1 MANEPRKPQIVPLA
15 KIHDLPGV
23 FIPKVQDKAYGGLV
37 TSIQVS
43 GVKEAVI
50 LRLREDG
57 EYQLVDG
64 YRRRRAS
71 ELAKKKDI
79 PALVYKMTLQEAIEY
94 HKKVKGQPTLP
105 VPGVLVNTPT
115 ETQEPLKGDKAPET
129 EKKPEQTV
137 PAAPGKKADEPA
149 SKVEQPTPKEG
160 KTPEAEKKPEQATP
174 AAPGKKADEPAPK
187 VEQPAPKE
195 GKTPEAEKK
204 PEQATPAAPDKKANE
219 PAPKAEQAIPKEG
232 KAPEEKKPEQA
243 VPAAPGKKADEPAP
257 KVEQTTPKEGKS
269 LEGEKKPEQTV
280 PAAPGKK
287 ADEPAPKA
295 EQAIPKEGKA
305 PEEKTPEQAVPA
317 APGKKANEPTPK
329 AEQATPKEG
338 KTPEA
343 EKKPEQTI
351 PAAPGK
357 KADEPAPKAEQT
369 APKEGKSPEAEKK
382 PEQTIPAAP
391 SKKADEPAPKAEQTA
406 PREGKSPEAEKKPE
420 AVVKAVGMAA
430 KGPAGTQITQV
441 FEDRLSPPD
450 DKALK
455 NLPTPKEGE
464 SYFIVLHPGYLEKSK
479 FNTVSVDQNSE
490 DYRELKKSIELN
502 GVKDPVLTRINPD
515 GGLEILSG
523 QRRHMIA
530 RELNYP
536 VPAIIQKID
545 DADAK
550 ILVSDGNLHR
560 PKISTYDLS
569 RTLRMKMEGMKQKA
583 GRRKKGFTAEELNSD
598 EKLAKEMGMSVSKLN
613 RIIRLSEASKEV
625 CNRVDDGTL
634 PLSAASALSFLKP
647 ENQDVALHLT
657 DLGYKL
663 PTERIEYLKKVEKA
677 GKLDEMTMRKVLD
690 GENVLEPPK
699 VVSFPGT
706 ETPQPA
712 KAAPPSNVPTHE
724 IIPPA
729 PTPGP
734 EPSKEKTPVEPA
746 GVPAA
751 PEPVATTPTTTPPAA
766 PTPTTTPTPP
776 EKPAQEKDP
785 FEGEQ
790 ERPEYT
796 KVILA
801 GDRLRRYFP
810 DVNMTPRQIEESV
823 YEALEE
829 RRQRLEK
836 QKQKEAIL
844 KKGGPTR

>member
-1 MANEPRKPQIVPLA
+1 MANEPSKPQTIPLA

-23 FIPKVQDKAYGGLV
+23 FIPKQPDKSYGGLV
-37 TSIQVS
+37 TSIQAS

-50 LRLREDG
+50 LRKREDG
-57 EYQLVDG
+57 EYQLVSG
-64 YRRRRAS
+64 YRRRRAC
-71 ELAKKKDI
+71 ELAKLKEI
-79 PALVYKMTLQEAIEY
+79 PAYVYEMTLSEAVEY
-94 HKKVKGQPTLP
+94 HRKANNQPSLP
-105 VPGVLVNTPT
+105 VPGKLVNTPAEAQNPT
-115 ETQEPLKGDKAPET
+115 KNESLPLG
-129 EKKPEQTV
+129 
-137 PAAPGKKADEPA
+137 
-149 SKVEQPTPKEG
+149 
-160 KTPEAEKKPEQATP
+160 
-174 AAPGKKADEPAPK
+174 
-187 VEQPAPKE
+187 
-195 GKTPEAEKK
+195 
-204 PEQATPAAPDKKANE
+204 
-219 PAPKAEQAIPKEG
+219 
-232 KAPEEKKPEQA
+232 
-243 VPAAPGKKADEPAP
+243 
-257 KVEQTTPKEGKS
+257 
-269 LEGEKKPEQTV
+269 
-280 PAAPGKK
+280 
-287 ADEPAPKA
+287 
-295 EQAIPKEGKA
+295 
-305 PEEKTPEQAVPA
+305 
-317 APGKKANEPTPK
+317 
-329 AEQATPKEG
+329 
-338 KTPEA
+338 

-357 KADEPAPKAEQT
+357 KADEPAPKAGQAT
-369 APKEGKSPEAEKK
+369 PKDGKAPEGEKK

-391 SKKADEPAPKAEQTA
+391 GKKADEPAPKAGQATPKDGKAPEGEKKSEQAIPTVPSQKADELAPKTEQTA
-406 PREGKSPEAEKKPE
+406 PKENKTQSGEDKTTPPVHVTAI
-420 AVVKAVGMAA
+420 AA

-441 FEDRLSPPD
+441 FEDRLTPPD

-455 NLPTPKEGE
+455 DLPVPKEGE

-479 FNTVSVDQNSE
+479 FNTVSVDRNSE
-490 DYRELKKSIELN
+490 DYHELKKSIELN

-530 RELNYP
+530 KELNYP

-613 RIIRLSEASKEV
+613 RIIRLSEASQEV
-625 CNRVDDGTL
+625 CSRVDDGSL

-647 ENQDVALHLT
+647 ENQDIALHLT

-677 GKLDEMTMRKVLD
+677 GKLDEMSMRKVLD
-690 GENVLEPPK
+690 GENVLDPPK
-699 VVSFPGT
+699 VAPTPEKDS
-706 ETPQPA
+706 PQPA
-712 KAAPPSNVPTHE
+712 GKDTQPPPQPAVSPVVT
-724 IIPPA
+724 IPPA
-729 PTPGP
+729 PEPKP
-734 EPSKEKTPVEPA
+734 EPSRTETSGETSHHT
-746 GVPAA
+746 G
-751 PEPVATTPTTTPPAA
+751 TQA
-766 PTPTTTPTPP
+766 PTSTPMTPATPAEKKQDAPT
-776 EKPAQEKDP
+776 QEANP
-785 FEGEQ
+785 FKGEQ

-801 GDRLRRYFP
+801 GDRLRKYFP
-810 DVNMTPRQIEESV
+810 DVTMTPRQIEESV

-836 QKQKEAIL
+836 QKQKEAFL

>member
-105 VPGVLVNTPT
+105 VPGVLVNPPT

-129 EKKPEQTV
+129 EKKPEQ
-137 PAAPGKKADEPA
+137 
-149 SKVEQPTPKEG
+149 
-160 KTPEAEKKPEQATP
+160 
-174 AAPGKKADEPAPK
+174 
-187 VEQPAPKE
+187 
-195 GKTPEAEKK
+195 
-204 PEQATPAAPDKKANE
+204 
-219 PAPKAEQAIPKEG
+219 AI
-232 KAPEEKKPEQA
+232 
-243 VPAAPGKKADEPAP
+243 
-257 KVEQTTPKEGKS
+257 
-269 LEGEKKPEQTV
+269 

-295 EQAIPKEGKA
+295 EQPAPKESK
-305 PEEKTPEQAVPA
+305 P
-317 APGKKANEPTPK
+317 
-329 AEQATPKEG
+329 
-338 KTPEA
+338 PEA
-343 EKKPEQTI
+343 EKKPEQATPAVPGKKADEPAPKAEQPAPKESKPPEAEKKPEQATPATPGKKADEPAPKVEQAI
-351 PAAPGK
+351 PQEGKALEEKKPEQAVPPAAPGK
-357 KADEPAPKAEQT
+357 KADEPAHKAEQT

-391 SKKADEPAPKAEQTA
+391 SKKADEPAPKAEQPA
-406 PREGKSPEAEKKPE
+406 PKEGKTPGAEKKPE
-420 AVVKAVGMAA
+420 TVVKAVGMAA

-450 DKALK
+450 DKELK
-455 NLPTPKEGE
+455 NLPTPKDGE

-625 CNRVDDGTL
+625 CSRVDDGTL

-712 KAAPPSNVPTHE
+712 KAAPPSSVPAHE

-734 EPSKEKTPVEPA
+734 EPSKAKPPVETA
-746 GVPAA
+746 SVSAA
-751 PEPVATTPTTTPPAA
+751 PEPIATTTTPPTA
-766 PTPTTTPTPP
+766 PTPTMTPTPP
-776 EKPAQEKDP
+776 EKPTQTPAQEKDP
-785 FEGEQ
+785 FKGAQ

>member
-15 KIHDLPGV
+15 RIHDLPGV

-149 SKVEQPTPKEG
+149 PK
-160 KTPEAEKKPEQATP
+160 A
-174 AAPGKKADEPAPK
+174 
-187 VEQPAPKE
+187 EQPAPKE

-204 PEQATPAAPDKKANE
+204 PEQATPAVPGKKADE

-257 KVEQTTPKEGKS
+257 KAEQATPKEGKTP
-269 LEGEKKPEQTV
+269 EVEKKPEQTIP

-295 EQAIPKEGKA
+295 EQP
-305 PEEKTPEQAVPA
+305 
-317 APGKKANEPTPK
+317 
-329 AEQATPKEG
+329 
-338 KTPEA
+338 
-343 EKKPEQTI
+343 
-351 PAAPGK
+351 
-357 KADEPAPKAEQT
+357 

-406 PREGKSPEAEKKPE
+406 PKEGKTLEAEKKPE
-420 AVVKAVGMAA
+420 TVVKAVGMAA

-450 DKALK
+450 DKELK

-746 GVPAA
+746 GVSVA

-785 FEGEQ
+785 FKGEQ

-810 DVNMTPRQIEESV
+810 DVNMTPRQIEEGV

>member
-149 SKVEQPTPKEG
+149 
-160 KTPEAEKKPEQATP
+160 
-174 AAPGKKADEPAPK
+174 
-187 VEQPAPKE
+187 
-195 GKTPEAEKK
+195 
-204 PEQATPAAPDKKANE
+204 
-219 PAPKAEQAIPKEG
+219 
-232 KAPEEKKPEQA
+232 
-243 VPAAPGKKADEPAP
+243 
-257 KVEQTTPKEGKS
+257 
-269 LEGEKKPEQTV
+269 
-280 PAAPGKK
+280 
-287 ADEPAPKA
+287 
-295 EQAIPKEGKA
+295 
-305 PEEKTPEQAVPA
+305 
-317 APGKKANEPTPK
+317 PK

-391 SKKADEPAPKAEQTA
+391 SKKADEPAPKAEQPA
-406 PREGKSPEAEKKPE
+406 PKEGKTLEGEKKPE
-420 AVVKAVGMAA
+420 TVVKAVGMAA

-450 DKALK
+450 DKELK

-746 GVPAA
+746 GVPVA

-776 EKPAQEKDP
+776 EKPAQTPAQEKDP
-785 FEGEQ
+785 FKGEQ

>member
-1 MANEPRKPQIVPLA
+1 MANEPRKPQIVPLT

-149 SKVEQPTPKEG
+149 PK
-160 KTPEAEKKPEQATP
+160 A
-174 AAPGKKADEPAPK
+174 
-187 VEQPAPKE
+187 EQPAPKE

-204 PEQATPAAPDKKANE
+204 PEQTVPAAPGKKADE
-219 PAPKAEQAIPKEG
+219 PAPKAEQPAPKEGKTPEAEKKPEQTVPVAPGKRADEPASKAEQAIPKEG

-257 KVEQTTPKEGKS
+257 KTEQ
-269 LEGEKKPEQTV
+269 
-280 PAAPGKK
+280 
-287 ADEPAPKA
+287 
-295 EQAIPKEGKA
+295 
-305 PEEKTPEQAVPA
+305 
-317 APGKKANEPTPK
+317 PT
-329 AEQATPKEG
+329 
-338 KTPEA
+338 
-343 EKKPEQTI
+343 
-351 PAAPGK
+351 
-357 KADEPAPKAEQT
+357 PKAEQT
-369 APKEGKSPEAEKK
+369 APKEGKSPETEKK
-382 PEQTIPAAP
+382 PEQTIPATP
-391 SKKADEPAPKAEQTA
+391 GKKANEPVPKAEQAA
-406 PREGKSPEAEKKPE
+406 PKDGKTLETEKKPE
-420 AVVKAVGMAA
+420 AVGMAA

-490 DYRELKKSIELN
+490 DYQELKKSIELN

-625 CNRVDDGTL
+625 CSRVDDGTL

-712 KAAPPSNVPTHE
+712 KAAPPSSVPAHE

-734 EPSKEKTPVEPA
+734 EPSKAKPPVETA
-746 GVPAA
+746 SVSAA
-751 PEPVATTPTTTPPAA
+751 PEPIATTTTPPTA
-766 PTPTTTPTPP
+766 PTPTMTPTPP
-776 EKPAQEKDP
+776 EKPTQTPAQEKDP
-785 FEGEQ
+785 FKGAQ

>member
-1 MANEPRKPQIVPLA
+1 MANEPRNPQIVPLA

-149 SKVEQPTPKEG
+149 PK
-160 KTPEAEKKPEQATP
+160 A
-174 AAPGKKADEPAPK
+174 
-187 VEQPAPKE
+187 EQPAPKE

-204 PEQATPAAPDKKANE
+204 PEQATPAAPGKKVDE
-219 PAPKAEQAIPKEG
+219 PAPKAEQTAPKEG
-232 KAPEEKKPEQA
+232 KTPEAEKKPEQA
-243 VPAAPGKKADEPAP
+243 TPATPGKKADEPAP
-257 KVEQTTPKEGKS
+257 KAEQTAPKEGKA

-280 PAAPGKK
+280 PTAPGKK

-295 EQAIPKEGKA
+295 EQTAPKESK
-305 PEEKTPEQAVPA
+305 P
-317 APGKKANEPTPK
+317 
-329 AEQATPKEG
+329 
-338 KTPEA
+338 PEA
-343 EKKPEQTI
+343 EKKPEQATPATPGKKADEPAPKVEQAI
-351 PAAPGK
+351 PKEGKALEEKKPEQAVPPAAPGK

-406 PREGKSPEAEKKPE
+406 PKEGKTLEAEKKPE
-420 AVVKAVGMAA
+420 TVVKAVGMAA

-441 FEDRLSPPD
+441 FEDRLSPPN
-450 DKALK
+450 DKELK

-706 ETPQPA
+706 EAPQPA

-785 FEGEQ
+785 FKGEQ

>member
-149 SKVEQPTPKEG
+149 PKAEQPAPKEG

-187 VEQPAPKE
+187 AEQPAPKE

-204 PEQATPAAPDKKANE
+204 PEQATPA
-219 PAPKAEQAIPKEG
+219 
-232 KAPEEKKPEQA
+232 
-243 VPAAPGKKADEPAP
+243 VPGKKADEPAP
-257 KVEQTTPKEGKS
+257 KAEQTAPKEGKA

-295 EQAIPKEGKA
+295 EQTAPKESKPPEAEKKPEQATPATPGKKADEPAPKVEQAIPKEGKA
-305 PEEKTPEQAVPA
+305 PEEKKPEQAVP
-317 APGKKANEPTPK
+317 
-329 AEQATPKEG
+329 
-338 KTPEA
+338 
-343 EKKPEQTI
+343 

-406 PREGKSPEAEKKPE
+406 PKEGKTLEAEKKPE
-420 AVVKAVGMAA
+420 TVVKAVGMAA

-450 DKALK
+450 DKELK

-746 GVPAA
+746 GVSVA

-785 FEGEQ
+785 FKGEQ

>member
-115 ETQEPLKGDKAPET
+115 ETQEPLKGDKVPET
-129 EKKPEQTV
+129 
-137 PAAPGKKADEPA
+137 
-149 SKVEQPTPKEG
+149 
-160 KTPEAEKKPEQATP
+160 
-174 AAPGKKADEPAPK
+174 
-187 VEQPAPKE
+187 
-195 GKTPEAEKK
+195 
-204 PEQATPAAPDKKANE
+204 
-219 PAPKAEQAIPKEG
+219 
-232 KAPEEKKPEQA
+232 
-243 VPAAPGKKADEPAP
+243 
-257 KVEQTTPKEGKS
+257 
-269 LEGEKKPEQTV
+269 EKKPEQTV

-295 EQAIPKEGKA
+295 EQSAPKEGKTPEAEKKPEQATPAVPGKKADEPAPKAEQAIPKEGKA
-305 PEEKTPEQAVPA
+305 LEEKKPEQAVPA
-317 APGKKANEPTPK
+317 APGKKADEPAPK

-369 APKEGKSPEAEKK
+369 APKEGKSPETEKK
-382 PEQTIPAAP
+382 PEQTIPATP
-391 SKKADEPAPKAEQTA
+391 GKKANEPVPKAEQAA
-406 PREGKSPEAEKKPE
+406 PKDGKTLEAEKKPE
-420 AVVKAVGMAA
+420 TVVKAVGMAA

-625 CNRVDDGTL
+625 CSRVDDGTL

-712 KAAPPSNVPTHE
+712 KAAPPSSVPAHE

-734 EPSKEKTPVEPA
+734 EPSKAKP
-746 GVPAA
+746 
-751 PEPVATTPTTTPPAA
+751 PVATTPTTTPPAA
-766 PTPTTTPTPP
+766 PTPTMTPTPP
-776 EKPAQEKDP
+776 EKPAQTPAQEKDP
-785 FEGEQ
+785 FKGEQ

>member
-1 MANEPRKPQIVPLA
+1 MSEVILSDYFYGDESEQFIYFRIPRLLITSPRFKHLSTDA
-15 KIHDLPGV
+15 KLLYGMLLDRMSLSAKNNWYDEDGRVYIYYTVEEICGDMNCGR
-23 FIPKVQDKAYGGLV
+23 DKAMKLLAELDTGKGVGLIERIKQGQGKP
-37 TSIQVS
+37 TKIY
-43 GVKEAVI
+43 VK
-50 LRLREDG
+50 RF
-57 EYQLVDG
+57 
-64 YRRRRAS
+64 
-71 ELAKKKDI
+71 
-79 PALVYKMTLQEAIEY
+79 T
-94 HKKVKGQPTLP
+94 
-105 VPGVLVNTPT
+105 
-115 ETQEPLKGDKAPET
+115 
-129 EKKPEQTV
+129 
-137 PAAPGKKADEPA
+137 
-149 SKVEQPTPKEG
+149 
-160 KTPEAEKKPEQATP
+160 TP
-174 AAPGKKADEPAPK
+174 A
-187 VEQPAPKE
+187 V
-195 GKTPEAEKK
+195 
-204 PEQATPAAPDKKANE
+204 
-219 PAPKAEQAIPKEG
+219 
-232 KAPEEKKPEQA
+232 
-243 VPAAPGKKADEPAP
+243 
-257 KVEQTTPKEGKS
+257 
-269 LEGEKKPEQTV
+269 
-280 PAAPGKK
+280 PGKK

-295 EQAIPKEGKA
+295 EQPAPKESK
-305 PEEKTPEQAVPA
+305 P
-317 APGKKANEPTPK
+317 
-329 AEQATPKEG
+329 
-338 KTPEA
+338 PEA
-343 EKKPEQTI
+343 EKKPEQATPATPGKKADEPAHKVEQAI
-351 PAAPGK
+351 PQEGKALEEKKPEQAVPPAAPGK
-357 KADEPAPKAEQT
+357 KADEPAHKAEQT

-391 SKKADEPAPKAEQTA
+391 SKKADEPAPKAEQPA
-406 PREGKSPEAEKKPE
+406 PKEGKTPGAEKKPE
-420 AVVKAVGMAA
+420 TVVKAVGMAA

-450 DKALK
+450 DKELK
-455 NLPTPKEGE
+455 NLPTPKDGE

-699 VVSFPGT
+699 VLQGSR
-706 ETPQPA
+706 
-712 KAAPPSNVPTHE
+712 
-724 IIPPA
+724 
-729 PTPGP
+729 
-734 EPSKEKTPVEPA
+734 
-746 GVPAA
+746 
-751 PEPVATTPTTTPPAA
+751 
-766 PTPTTTPTPP
+766 
-776 EKPAQEKDP
+776 
-785 FEGEQ
+785 
-790 ERPEYT
+790 RPC
-796 KVILA
+796 L
-801 GDRLRRYFP
+801 
-810 DVNMTPRQIEESV
+810 SV
-823 YEALEE
+823 VYAVGQL
-829 RRQRLEK
+829 
-836 QKQKEAIL
+836 
-844 KKGGPTR
+844 

>member
-129 EKKPEQTV
+129 EKKPEQ
-137 PAAPGKKADEPA
+137 
-149 SKVEQPTPKEG
+149 
-160 KTPEAEKKPEQATP
+160 
-174 AAPGKKADEPAPK
+174 
-187 VEQPAPKE
+187 PAPKE

-204 PEQATPAAPDKKANE
+204 PEQATPAVPGKKADEPAPKAEQTAPKEGKSLEGEKKPEQTVPVAPGKRADE

-243 VPAAPGKKADEPAP
+243 VPAAPGKKADEPA
-257 KVEQTTPKEGKS
+257 
-269 LEGEKKPEQTV
+269 
-280 PAAPGKK
+280 
-287 ADEPAPKA
+287 
-295 EQAIPKEGKA
+295 
-305 PEEKTPEQAVPA
+305 
-317 APGKKANEPTPK
+317 PK

-391 SKKADEPAPKAEQTA
+391 SKKADEPAPKAEQPA
-406 PREGKSPEAEKKPE
+406 PKEGKTLEGEKKPE
-420 AVVKAVGMAA
+420 TVVKAVGMAA

-625 CNRVDDGTL
+625 CSRVDDGTL

-712 KAAPPSNVPTHE
+712 KAAPPSSVPAHE

-734 EPSKEKTPVEPA
+734 EPSKAKPPVETA
-746 GVPAA
+746 SVSAA
-751 PEPVATTPTTTPPAA
+751 PEPIATTITPPTA
-766 PTPTTTPTPP
+766 PTPTMTPTPP
-776 EKPAQEKDP
+776 EKPTQTPAQEKDP
-785 FEGEQ
+785 FKGAQ

>member
-149 SKVEQPTPKEG
+149 PK
-160 KTPEAEKKPEQATP
+160 A
-174 AAPGKKADEPAPK
+174 
-187 VEQPAPKE
+187 EQPAPKE

-204 PEQATPAAPDKKANE
+204 PEQATPA
-219 PAPKAEQAIPKEG
+219 
-232 KAPEEKKPEQA
+232 
-243 VPAAPGKKADEPAP
+243 VPGKKADEPAP
-257 KVEQTTPKEGKS
+257 KAEQTAPKEGKA

-295 EQAIPKEGKA
+295 EQTAPKESKPPEAEKKPEQATPTTPGKKADEPAPKVEQAIPKEGKA
-305 PEEKTPEQAVPA
+305 PEEKKPEQAVP
-317 APGKKANEPTPK
+317 
-329 AEQATPKEG
+329 
-338 KTPEA
+338 
-343 EKKPEQTI
+343 

-406 PREGKSPEAEKKPE
+406 PKEGKTLEAEKKPE
-420 AVVKAVGMAA
+420 TVVKAVGMAA

-450 DKALK
+450 DKELK

-746 GVPAA
+746 GVSVA

-785 FEGEQ
+785 FKGEQ

>member
-105 VPGVLVNTPT
+105 VPGVLVNPPT

-137 PAAPGKKADEPA
+137 PTA
-149 SKVEQPTPKEG
+149 S
-160 KTPEAEKKPEQATP
+160 
-174 AAPGKKADEPAPK
+174 GKKADEPAPK
-187 VEQPAPKE
+187 AEQPAPKE

-204 PEQATPAAPDKKANE
+204 PEQATPAVPGKKADEPAPKAEQTAPKEGKSLEGEKKPEQVVPAAPGKKADE

-243 VPAAPGKKADEPAP
+243 VPAAPGKKADEPA
-257 KVEQTTPKEGKS
+257 
-269 LEGEKKPEQTV
+269 
-280 PAAPGKK
+280 
-287 ADEPAPKA
+287 
-295 EQAIPKEGKA
+295 
-305 PEEKTPEQAVPA
+305 
-317 APGKKANEPTPK
+317 PK

-406 PREGKSPEAEKKPE
+406 PKEGKTLEGEKKPE
-420 AVVKAVGMAA
+420 TVVKAVGMAA

-450 DKALK
+450 DKELK

-706 ETPQPA
+706 ETPQPT
-712 KAAPPSNVPTHE
+712 KTAPPSNVPTHE

-734 EPSKEKTPVEPA
+734 ESSKAKTPVEPA
-746 GVPAA
+746 GVSAA
-751 PEPVATTPTTTPPAA
+751 PEPVATTPTTTPPTA
-766 PTPTTTPTPP
+766 PTPTMTPTPP
-776 EKPAQEKDP
+776 EKTAQTPAQEKDP
-785 FEGEQ
+785 FKGEQ

>member
-94 HKKVKGQPTLP
+94 HKKVKGQPTLS

-129 EKKPEQTV
+129 EKKPEQ
-137 PAAPGKKADEPA
+137 
-149 SKVEQPTPKEG
+149 
-160 KTPEAEKKPEQATP
+160 
-174 AAPGKKADEPAPK
+174 
-187 VEQPAPKE
+187 
-195 GKTPEAEKK
+195 
-204 PEQATPAAPDKKANE
+204 
-219 PAPKAEQAIPKEG
+219 
-232 KAPEEKKPEQA
+232 A
-243 VPAAPGKKADEPAP
+243 VPAAPGKKTDE
-257 KVEQTTPKEGKS
+257 
-269 LEGEKKPEQTV
+269 L
-280 PAAPGKK
+280 
-287 ADEPAPKA
+287 APKA
-295 EQAIPKEGKA
+295 EL
-305 PEEKTPEQAVPA
+305 
-317 APGKKANEPTPK
+317 
-329 AEQATPKEG
+329 ATPKEG

-369 APKEGKSPEAEKK
+369 APKEGKTPEAEKK

-391 SKKADEPAPKAEQTA
+391 SKKADEPAPKAEQPA
-406 PREGKSPEAEKKPE
+406 PKEGKTLEAEKKPE
-420 AVVKAVGMAA
+420 TVVKAVGMAA

-450 DKALK
+450 DKELK

-706 ETPQPA
+706 EAPQPA

-746 GVPAA
+746 GVPVA

-776 EKPAQEKDP
+776 EKPAQTPAQEKDP
-785 FEGEQ
+785 FKGEQ

-844 KKGGPTR
+844 KKGGPTK

>member
-149 SKVEQPTPKEG
+149 PK
-160 KTPEAEKKPEQATP
+160 A
-174 AAPGKKADEPAPK
+174 
-187 VEQPAPKE
+187 EQPAPKE

-204 PEQATPAAPDKKANE
+204 PEQATPAVPGKKADE

-243 VPAAPGKKADEPAP
+243 VPAAPGKKTDELA
-257 KVEQTTPKEGKS
+257 
-269 LEGEKKPEQTV
+269 
-280 PAAPGKK
+280 
-287 ADEPAPKA
+287 
-295 EQAIPKEGKA
+295 
-305 PEEKTPEQAVPA
+305 
-317 APGKKANEPTPK
+317 PK

-391 SKKADEPAPKAEQTA
+391 SKKADEPAPKSEQPA
-406 PREGKSPEAEKKPE
+406 PKEGKTLEAEKKPE
-420 AVVKAVGMAA
+420 TVVKAVGMAA

-450 DKALK
+450 DKELK

-712 KAAPPSNVPTHE
+712 KAAPPPNVPTHE

-734 EPSKEKTPVEPA
+734 ESSKAKTPVEPV
-746 GVPAA
+746 GVSAA

-776 EKPAQEKDP
+776 EKPAQTPAQEKDP
-785 FEGEQ
+785 FKGEQ

>member
-160 KTPEAEKKPEQATP
+160 KTPETEKKPEQATP

-232 KAPEEKKPEQA
+232 KTPEEKKPEQA

-269 LEGEKKPEQTV
+269 LEG
-280 PAAPGKK
+280 
-287 ADEPAPKA
+287 
-295 EQAIPKEGKA
+295 
-305 PEEKTPEQAVPA
+305 
-317 APGKKANEPTPK
+317 
-329 AEQATPKEG
+329 
-338 KTPEA
+338 

-785 FEGEQ
+785 FKGEQ

>member
-115 ETQEPLKGDKAPET
+115 ETQEPLKGDKVLET
-129 EKKPEQTV
+129 
-137 PAAPGKKADEPA
+137 
-149 SKVEQPTPKEG
+149 
-160 KTPEAEKKPEQATP
+160 
-174 AAPGKKADEPAPK
+174 
-187 VEQPAPKE
+187 
-195 GKTPEAEKK
+195 
-204 PEQATPAAPDKKANE
+204 
-219 PAPKAEQAIPKEG
+219 
-232 KAPEEKKPEQA
+232 
-243 VPAAPGKKADEPAP
+243 
-257 KVEQTTPKEGKS
+257 
-269 LEGEKKPEQTV
+269 EKKPEQTV

-295 EQAIPKEGKA
+295 EQTTPKEGRTPEGEKKPEQATPATPGKKA
-305 PEEKTPEQAVPA
+305 DEPAPKAEQATPREGKSPEAEKKPEQAVPA
-317 APGKKANEPTPK
+317 APGKKADEPAPKAEQTVPKEGKAPEGEKKPEQAVPAAPGKKADEPAPK

-338 KTPEA
+338 KSPET

-351 PAAPGK
+351 PVAPDK
-357 KADEPAPKAEQT
+357 KADERAPKAEQPTPKAEQT

-391 SKKADEPAPKAEQTA
+391 GKKTDEPAPKAEQTA
-406 PREGKSPEAEKKPE
+406 PKEGKTLEAEKKPE
-420 AVVKAVGMAA
+420 TVVKAVGMAA

-657 DLGYKL
+657 DMGYKL

-677 GKLDEMTMRKVLD
+677 GKLDEITMRKVLD

-729 PTPGP
+729 PTPGS

-746 GVPAA
+746 GVSAA
-751 PEPVATTPTTTPPAA
+751 PEPVATTPTTTPPTA
-766 PTPTTTPTPP
+766 PTPTMTPTPP
-776 EKPAQEKDP
+776 EKPAQTPAQKKDP
-785 FEGEQ
+785 FKGEQ

>member
-1 MANEPRKPQIVPLA
+1 MANEPLKPQIVPLA

-105 VPGVLVNTPT
+105 VPGVLVNPPT

-129 EKKPEQTV
+129 EKKPEQ
-137 PAAPGKKADEPA
+137 AI
-149 SKVEQPTPKEG
+149 
-160 KTPEAEKKPEQATP
+160 P

-187 VEQPAPKE
+187 AEQPAPKE

-204 PEQATPAAPDKKANE
+204 PEQATPA
-219 PAPKAEQAIPKEG
+219 
-232 KAPEEKKPEQA
+232 
-243 VPAAPGKKADEPAP
+243 VPGKKADEPAP
-257 KVEQTTPKEGKS
+257 KAEQTAPKEGKA

-295 EQAIPKEGKA
+295 EQTAPKESKPPEAEKKPEQATPATPGKKADEPAPKVEQAIPKEGKA
-305 PEEKTPEQAVPA
+305 PEEKKPEQAVP
-317 APGKKANEPTPK
+317 
-329 AEQATPKEG
+329 
-338 KTPEA
+338 
-343 EKKPEQTI
+343 

-369 APKEGKSPEAEKK
+369 APKEGKSPEAKKK

-406 PREGKSPEAEKKPE
+406 PKEGKTLEAEKKPE
-420 AVVKAVGMAA
+420 TVVKAVGMAA

-450 DKALK
+450 DKELK

-706 ETPQPA
+706 ETPQPT

-751 PEPVATTPTTTPPAA
+751 PEPVATTPTTTPPTTTPPAA

-785 FEGEQ
+785 FKGEQ

>member
-1 MANEPRKPQIVPLA
+1 MNGGNQMANEPRKPQIVPLA

-115 ETQEPLKGDKAPET
+115 ETQEPLKGDKVLET
-129 EKKPEQTV
+129 
-137 PAAPGKKADEPA
+137 
-149 SKVEQPTPKEG
+149 
-160 KTPEAEKKPEQATP
+160 
-174 AAPGKKADEPAPK
+174 
-187 VEQPAPKE
+187 
-195 GKTPEAEKK
+195 
-204 PEQATPAAPDKKANE
+204 
-219 PAPKAEQAIPKEG
+219 
-232 KAPEEKKPEQA
+232 
-243 VPAAPGKKADEPAP
+243 
-257 KVEQTTPKEGKS
+257 
-269 LEGEKKPEQTV
+269 EKKPEQTV

-295 EQAIPKEGKA
+295 EQTTPKEGRTPEGEKKPEQATPATPGKKA
-305 PEEKTPEQAVPA
+305 DEPAPKAEQATPREGKSPETEKKPEQAVPA
-317 APGKKANEPTPK
+317 APGKKADEPAPKAEQTVPKEGKAPEGEKKPEQAVPAAPGKKADEPAPK

-338 KTPEA
+338 KSPET

-351 PAAPGK
+351 PVAPDK
-357 KADEPAPKAEQT
+357 KADERAPKAEQPTPKAEQT

-391 SKKADEPAPKAEQTA
+391 GKKTDEPAPKAEQTA
-406 PREGKSPEAEKKPE
+406 PKEGKTLEAEKKSE
-420 AVVKAVGMAA
+420 AVAKAVGMAA

-677 GKLDEMTMRKVLD
+677 GKLDEITMRKVLD

-712 KAAPPSNVPTHE
+712 KGAPPSNVPTHE

-729 PTPGP
+729 PTPGS

-746 GVPAA
+746 GVSAA
-751 PEPVATTPTTTPPAA
+751 PEPVATTPTTTPPTA
-766 PTPTTTPTPP
+766 PTPTMTPTPP
-776 EKPAQEKDP
+776 EKPAQTPAQEKDP
-785 FEGEQ
+785 FKGEQ

>member
-43 GVKEAVI
+43 GVKEAVV

-115 ETQEPLKGDKAPET
+115 ETQEPLKGDKAPEM
-129 EKKPEQTV
+129 EKKPEQAIPT
-137 PAAPGKKADEPA
+137 APGKKADEPA
-149 SKVEQPTPKEG
+149 PKAEQTAPKEG
-160 KTPEAEKKPEQATP
+160 KPPEAEKKPEQATP
-174 AAPGKKADEPAPK
+174 ATPGKKADEPAPK
-187 VEQPAPKE
+187 
-195 GKTPEAEKK
+195 
-204 PEQATPAAPDKKANE
+204 
-219 PAPKAEQAIPKEG
+219 AEQDTPKEG

-257 KVEQTTPKEGKS
+257 KVEQATPKEGKS
-269 LEGEKKPEQTV
+269 
-280 PAAPGKK
+280 
-287 ADEPAPKA
+287 
-295 EQAIPKEGKA
+295 
-305 PEEKTPEQAVPA
+305 
-317 APGKKANEPTPK
+317 
-329 AEQATPKEG
+329 
-338 KTPEA
+338 PEA

-382 PEQTIPAAP
+382 PEQTIPAALG
-391 SKKADEPAPKAEQTA
+391 KKADEPAPKAEQTA
-406 PREGKSPEAEKKPE
+406 PKEGKTLKAEKKPE

-625 CNRVDDGTL
+625 CSRVDDGTL

-734 EPSKEKTPVEPA
+734 EPSKAKPPVETA
-746 GVPAA
+746 SVSAA
-751 PEPVATTPTTTPPAA
+751 PEPIATTTTPPTA
-766 PTPTTTPTPP
+766 PTPTMTPTPP
-776 EKPAQEKDP
+776 EKTAQTPAQEKDP
-785 FEGEQ
+785 FKGEQ

>member
-149 SKVEQPTPKEG
+149 PKPEQPAPKEG
-160 KTPEAEKKPEQATP
+160 KIPEAEKKPEQATP
-174 AAPGKKADEPAPK
+174 AVPGKKADEPAPK
-187 VEQPAPKE
+187 AEQTAPKE
-195 GKTPEAEKK
+195 GKSLEGEKK
-204 PEQATPAAPDKKANE
+204 PEQTVPVAPGKKADE

-243 VPAAPGKKADEPAP
+243 VPAAPGKKTDELA
-257 KVEQTTPKEGKS
+257 
-269 LEGEKKPEQTV
+269 
-280 PAAPGKK
+280 
-287 ADEPAPKA
+287 
-295 EQAIPKEGKA
+295 
-305 PEEKTPEQAVPA
+305 
-317 APGKKANEPTPK
+317 PK

-391 SKKADEPAPKAEQTA
+391 SKKADELAPKAEQPA
-406 PREGKSPEAEKKPE
+406 PKEGKTLEAEKKPE
-420 AVVKAVGMAA
+420 TVVKAVGMAA

-450 DKALK
+450 DKELK

-712 KAAPPSNVPTHE
+712 KTAPPSNVPTHE

-734 EPSKEKTPVEPA
+734 ESSKAKTPVEPA
-746 GVPAA
+746 GVSAA
-751 PEPVATTPTTTPPAA
+751 PEPVATTPTTTPPTA
-766 PTPTTTPTPP
+766 PTPTMTPTPP
-776 EKPAQEKDP
+776 EKPAQTPAQEKDP
-785 FEGEQ
+785 FKGEQ

>member
-105 VPGVLVNTPT
+105 VPGVLVNPPT

-129 EKKPEQTV
+129 EKKPEQ
-137 PAAPGKKADEPA
+137 AI
-149 SKVEQPTPKEG
+149 
-160 KTPEAEKKPEQATP
+160 P

-187 VEQPAPKE
+187 AEQPAPKE
-195 GKTPEAEKK
+195 SKPPEAEKK
-204 PEQATPAAPDKKANE
+204 PEQATPATPGKKVDE

-243 VPAAPGKKADEPAP
+243 VP
-257 KVEQTTPKEGKS
+257 
-269 LEGEKKPEQTV
+269 

-287 ADEPAPKA
+287 ADEPAH
-295 EQAIPKEGKA
+295 
-305 PEEKTPEQAVPA
+305 
-317 APGKKANEPTPK
+317 
-329 AEQATPKEG
+329 
-338 KTPEA
+338 
-343 EKKPEQTI
+343 
-351 PAAPGK
+351 
-357 KADEPAPKAEQT
+357 KAEQT
-369 APKEGKSPEAEKK
+369 APKEGKSLEAEKK

-391 SKKADEPAPKAEQTA
+391 SKKVDEPAPKAEQPA
-406 PREGKSPEAEKKPE
+406 PKEGKTLEAEKKPE
-420 AVVKAVGMAA
+420 TVVKAVGMAA

-450 DKALK
+450 DKELK
-455 NLPTPKEGE
+455 NLPTPKDGE

-706 ETPQPA
+706 ETPQPT
-712 KAAPPSNVPTHE
+712 KTAPPSNVPTHE

-734 EPSKEKTPVEPA
+734 ESSKAKTPVEPA
-746 GVPAA
+746 GVSAA
-751 PEPVATTPTTTPPAA
+751 PEPVATTPTTTPPTA
-766 PTPTTTPTPP
+766 PTPTMTPTPP
-776 EKPAQEKDP
+776 EKTAQTPAQEKGP
-785 FEGEQ
+785 FKGEQ